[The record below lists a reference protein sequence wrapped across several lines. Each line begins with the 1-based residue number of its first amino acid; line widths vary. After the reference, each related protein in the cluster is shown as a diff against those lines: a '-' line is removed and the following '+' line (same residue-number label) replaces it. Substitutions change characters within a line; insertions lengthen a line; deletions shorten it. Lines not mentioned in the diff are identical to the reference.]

1 MLLIEPDKPLDV
13 KKSAE
18 ESVMEKI
25 IIKALNFFSSILF
38 KINFIIMLMVT
49 PRFLKA
55 PINKEAHTFADRS
68 FYHSSYKTY

>member
-1 MLLIEPDKPLDV
+1 MLLIEPDKPLDA

-38 KINFIIMLMVT
+38 KINFIIMLMET

-55 PINKEAHTFADRS
+55 SINTEAHTFADRS